1 MADAT
6 LERPR
11 RGERM
16 HGAAPVPG
24 YPIDPD
30 SGTNYE
36 FEHRSSWAWR
46 LVAGLVQAL
55 LVVLVVVAA
64 LATVGWF

>member
-16 HGAAPVPG
+16 HRAPPVPG
-24 YPIDPD
+24 YPIDPG

-36 FEHRSSWAWR
+36 FEHRSSHTWR
-46 LVAGLVQAL
+46 LVGGLVQAL
-55 LVVLVVVAA
+55 LVVLVVLVA
-64 LATVGWF
+64 LATVVRF